1 MLFTCMFI
9 ENVRE
14 DFVPTALHM
23 PEYEECALLSRF
35 FQVLRVEP
43 GSSGSYKS
51 IDRKTYKIHLLGLP
65 ATREEF
71 L

>member
-14 DFVPTALHM
+14 DFVPTALRLV
-23 PEYEECALLSRF
+23 ESEGFVLLSSV